1 MIDEASSRLNVI
13 PAKAGIQVISRF
25 FLDAR
30 LRGHDDPVLERC
42 RFRDVLVLL
51 GCIVTVAI
59 FAAPAHGSSHEYYG
73 GKTIRVVVGLAPGGG
88 FDIYARTMA
97 RHMGKHIAGNP
108 SFVVENMAGAGSMIA
123 ANHVYKTAKPDGL
136 TIGHFVGSLFMQQ
149 LLGRPGAEFE
159 ATKYEFIGSPIPEK
173 TACALTKASGI
184 SSIDRWFAAK
194 TPVKLGATG
203 SGPIVDVPKILQVA
217 LGLPIQLVVGYK
229 GTADIR
235 LAAEAGELA
244 GACWSWEAIK
254 STWSKGLDSGEVV
267 IVLQALPKPH
277 PDLPK
282 VPLATNYAKTPEAR
296 QLIQIGIHDAAD
308 IARPFV
314 MPPGTPKDRVQIMRA
329 AFMSTLKD
337 PAFIAEAEK
346 AKLDIDP
353 ITGAELEKIVAGIY
367 KTSPEILAKL
377 KEVLN

>member
-1 MIDEASSRLNVI
+1 MRSTYPCFVSS
-13 PAKAGIQVISRF
+13 
-25 FLDAR
+25 
-30 LRGHDDPVLERC
+30 
-42 RFRDVLVLL
+42 LVAL
-51 GCIVTVAI
+51 VI
-59 FAAPAHGSSHEYYG
+59 FAASAHGSSHEYYR
-73 GKTIRVVVGLAPGGG
+73 GKTIRIIVGLSPGGG

-97 RHMGKHIAGNP
+97 RHMGKHIPGNP
-108 SFVVENMAGAGSMIA
+108 SFVVENMPGAGSMIA

-184 SSIDRWFAAK
+184 TSIDRWFAAK

-217 LGLPIQLVVGYK
+217 LGLPIQLIVGYK

-267 IVLQALPKPH
+267 IVLQALAKPH

-282 VPLATNYAKTPEAR
+282 VPLAIQYAKTPVAR

-329 AFMSTLKD
+329 AFVATLKD
-337 PAFIAEAEK
+337 PAFLAEAEK
-346 AKLDIDP
+346 SKLDVDP
-353 ITGAELEKIVAGIY
+353 TTGEELEKIVSGIY
-367 KTSPEILAKL
+367 KLDAQILAKL